1 MTHVPKNIPRR
12 AGSRS
17 CQKARKPNLIQ
28 ATLGPV
34 GPQMWSHALATNSR
48 QYWHFTCVLGD
59 SDPYLSCL
67 RQPVPW
73 GTGLTYV

>member
-1 MTHVPKNIPRR
+1 MTHVPKNIPHGD
-12 AGSRS
+12 GSRS

-34 GPQMWSHALATNSR
+34 GPQMWSHALATNSQ
-48 QYWHFTCVLGD
+48 QYWHVTCVLGD
-59 SDPYLSCL
+59 SDTYLSCS

-73 GTGLTYV
+73 GTGLTYL